1 MNTTAAAAAKTDQA
15 WGPMLEVA
23 SREVFELML
32 GCKLTVPDSMIAET
46 PEITAMVGLAGQMCG
61 VLSIRCSNQSAALMA
76 SNMLGIEPD
85 KVGPDVTDAFGE
97 VSNMIAGN
105 FKNKISGLGDG
116 CMLSVPTVVTGS
128 DYCLHSLS
136 NSPAVEVSLLFE
148 SMPLVVSLQ
157 VHS

>member
-1 MNTTAAAAAKTDQA
+1 MNTTAAAAATTDHT

-32 GCKLTVPDSMIAET
+32 GCRLTVPDGMIVET

-61 VLSIRCSNQSAALMA
+61 VLSVRCSYKSATLMA
-76 SNMLGIEPD
+76 SKMLGIEPD
-85 KVGPDVTDAFGE
+85 KVGPEVADAFGE

-116 CMLSVPTVVTGS
+116 CMLSVPTVVTGN
-128 DYCLHSLS
+128 DYSLYSLS

-148 SMPLVVSLQ
+148 SMPLVVSLR

>member
-1 MNTTAAAAAKTDQA
+1 MNTMGAAAAKTDQA

-23 SREVFELML
+23 AREVFELML
-32 GCKLTVPDSMIAET
+32 SCKLTVPDMVTAEM

-76 SNMLGIEPD
+76 SKMLGVEPD
-85 KVGPDVTDAFGE
+85 KVGSEVTDAFGE
-97 VSNMIAGN
+97 VCNMIAGN

-116 CMLSVPTVVTGS
+116 CMLSVPTVVTGN

-136 NSPAVEVSLLFE
+136 NSPAVEVSLVFE
-148 SMPLVVSLQ
+148 SMLLVVSLQ